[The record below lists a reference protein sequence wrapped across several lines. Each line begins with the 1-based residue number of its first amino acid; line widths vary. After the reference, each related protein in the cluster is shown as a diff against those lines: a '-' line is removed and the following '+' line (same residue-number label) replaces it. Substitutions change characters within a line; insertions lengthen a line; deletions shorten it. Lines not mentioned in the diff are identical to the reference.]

1 MQLIYAIESSED
13 ASINSSKYLDTYLRN
28 TEKLFIFLL
37 YFINEVALY
46 ARKDAI
52 IRASKNL
59 PTAED
64 LQVSTKIAFN
74 TLLEQLR
81 ANKEFE
87 QQIKETK
94 PHLIESS
101 EMVRNI
107 YVQLIQTPAY
117 LEYIAKPERDKKS
130 ERDILLFL
138 FTNVLLPN
146 EYFQSFME
154 DQFSNWNDD
163 ADMMSILITGY
174 FKKPSSYHFK
184 EIISKE
190 KQVFAH
196 ELLQTTLEK
205 KEAAI
210 ELIKPRLKNWEAER
224 IATLDM
230 ILLRMGVCELLYFET
245 IPSKVTINEYIDIAK
260 EYSTDQSGQ
269 FINGILDNIHKEL
282 LQKQQINK
290 IDFKPKIS

>member
-13 ASINSSKYLDTYLRN
+13 VSINSSKCLDTYLKN
-28 TEKLFIFLL
+28 TERLFIFLL

-46 ARKDAI
+46 ARKDAVV
-52 IRASKNL
+52 RASKNL
-59 PTAED
+59 PTPED
-64 LQVSTKIAFN
+64 LQVSTKIASN

-87 QQIKETK
+87 QQVKETK
-94 PHLIESS
+94 PQLIESN
-101 EMVRNI
+101 EIVRNM
-107 YVQLIQTPAY
+107 YAQLVQTPAY

-146 EYFQSFME
+146 EDFQSFME

-163 ADMMSILITGY
+163 ADMMSILVTSY

-190 KQVFAH
+190 KQTFAH
-196 ELLQTTLEK
+196 ELLQTTFNK
-205 KEAAI
+205 KEVAI

-224 IATLDM
+224 IAAIDM

-245 IPSKVTINEYIDIAK
+245 IPSKVTLNEYIDIAK